1 MGWVSHT
8 PIERSMAGPKCLVVA
23 AISTTEPPTSEI
35 SGKIMVQAK
44 ATSGKTG
51 LLQAQY
57 LVKLV
62 HCKYN
67 IQ

>member
-1 MGWVSHT
+1 
-8 PIERSMAGPKCLVVA
+8 MAGPKCLVVA
-23 AISTTEPPTSEI
+23 AVSTTEPPTSEI

-44 ATSGKTG
+44 ATSGKTD